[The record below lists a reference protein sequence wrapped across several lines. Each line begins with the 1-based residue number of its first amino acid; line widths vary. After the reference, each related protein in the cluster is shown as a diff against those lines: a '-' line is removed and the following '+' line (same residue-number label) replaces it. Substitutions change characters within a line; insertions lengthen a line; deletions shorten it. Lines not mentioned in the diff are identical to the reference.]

1 MGLPLWY
8 WNKTSIKVMYGSSYE
23 PLKNKNEPLVCASQ
37 EDGCLGADVV
47 KTDELVSNWQ
57 SYDYSNFTKR
67 RT

>member
-1 MGLPLWY
+1 
-8 WNKTSIKVMYGSSYE
+8 MYGSSYE